1 MNDKTH
7 IKIQTSLIKK
17 LKSKLSELQIS
28 TIRQIVIDPIGAC
41 FKFLAEKKIFSTF
54 FESKKKKC
62 GSILI

>member
-28 TIRQIVIDPIGAC
+28 TIKQIVIDPIGAC
-41 FKFLAEKKIFSTF
+41 FKFLAEKKSFPLFLKAKRKSVAAF
-54 FESKKKKC
+54 
-62 GSILI
+62 